1 MITFGLNYDVKPE
14 FREEFER
21 ISRETVRA
29 MEGVKG
35 HKETRLYQDVDQP
48 DSYMI
53 YSDWETKADFTAFL
67 RSDVFKQVQ
76 TMSRDMLQDRPRHN
90 IYTRGAMHDDA

>member
-21 ISRETVRA
+21 VTREALKA
-29 MEGVKG
+29 MEGVPG
-35 HKETRLYQDVDQP
+35 HRETRLYQDVDRP

-67 RSDVFKQVQ
+67 RSDGFKQVQ
-76 TMSRDMLQDRPRHN
+76 TMGREMLQERPRHN
-90 IYTRGAMHDDA
+90 IYTRGAMQDDA